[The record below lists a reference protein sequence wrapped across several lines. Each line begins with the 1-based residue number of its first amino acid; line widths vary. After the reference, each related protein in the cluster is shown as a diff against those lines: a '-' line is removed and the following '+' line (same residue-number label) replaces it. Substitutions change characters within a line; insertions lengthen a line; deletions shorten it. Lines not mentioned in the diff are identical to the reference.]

1 MSDAEERR
9 DSGDLLQEEVQ
20 MSTKRSLSLATRP
33 LGDLS
38 PHAASQLHSY
48 LLQLVDPLLHAA
60 DGGQRAECLGV
71 EAPEGVLPADL
82 EQRAGRIIRQGN
94 QNKNVEIYRYVTK
107 GTFDGS

>member
-1 MSDAEERR
+1 M
-9 DSGDLLQEEVQ
+9 LQDEVQ

-71 EAPEGVLPADL
+71 EAPESVLPADL
-82 EQRAGRIIRQGN
+82 EQRDDPSLLARKRKCHMISLCHLSWG
-94 QNKNVEIYRYVTK
+94 
-107 GTFDGS
+107 

>member
-82 EQRAGRIIRQGN
+82 EQRDDPSHLARDRKCHMISRCHLSWG
-94 QNKNVEIYRYVTK
+94 
-107 GTFDGS
+107 